1 MKSFEHDTNLL
12 ATEFDFYWKLSP
24 KMQTELIQH
33 LFESFLTNF
42 SSILDGCDS
51 QFINSLAIQLN
62 YNNFDHKEMI

>member
-51 QFINSLAIQLN
+51 
-62 YNNFDHKEMI
+62 